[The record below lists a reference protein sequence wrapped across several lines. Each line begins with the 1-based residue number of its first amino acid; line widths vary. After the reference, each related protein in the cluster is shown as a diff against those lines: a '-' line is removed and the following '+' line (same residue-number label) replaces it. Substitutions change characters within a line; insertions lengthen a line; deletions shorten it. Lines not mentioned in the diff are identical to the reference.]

1 MLRLNIFL
9 RSTKI
14 QRCIW
19 YGEMAA
25 RRTSRGRSRKIEGC
39 ACAVPAR
46 ALIFGRLLSVFISCV
61 KCKERGDT
69 LRSSAAQNASKKQA
83 NRWFRLRIMLIKKK
97 HKNGRGGEGGWGG
110 GGERE
115 RASLYTLKPDRP
127 PPQAAPYYGV
137 ILRGPNRA

>member
-25 RRTSRGRSRKIEGC
+25 CRTSRGRSRKIEGC

-83 NRWFRLRIMLIKKK
+83 NRWFRLRIMLRT
-97 HKNGRGGEGGWGG
+97 KNTKMGEEGKGDGEGEGRGK
-110 GGERE
+110 ERP
-115 RASLYTLKPDRP
+115 YTPYHPIARP
-127 PPQAAPYYGV
+127 PRRPH
-137 ILRGPNRA
+137 IKI